1 MPPYVSPPRPRLS
14 AVRHADLVEV
24 GEGLTV
30 RNLLISGVVL
40 LLAYAAFDDIMTD
53 NATSFLPEYAIL
65 GVAAVWFAWL
75 GMTTLRRRWR
85 HA

>member
-1 MPPYVSPPRPRLS
+1 
-14 AVRHADLVEV
+14 
-24 GEGLTV
+24 LTV

-53 NATSFLPEYAIL
+53 NATIFLPEYAIL

-75 GMTTLRRRWR
+75 GVTTLRRRWR

>member
-1 MPPYVSPPRPRLS
+1 MPPFVSPPRPRLS

>member
-1 MPPYVSPPRPRLS
+1 M
-14 AVRHADLVEV
+14 
-24 GEGLTV
+24 TV

-65 GVAAVWFAWL
+65 AVAATWFAWL
-75 GMTTLRRRWR
+75 GVTALRRRWQ